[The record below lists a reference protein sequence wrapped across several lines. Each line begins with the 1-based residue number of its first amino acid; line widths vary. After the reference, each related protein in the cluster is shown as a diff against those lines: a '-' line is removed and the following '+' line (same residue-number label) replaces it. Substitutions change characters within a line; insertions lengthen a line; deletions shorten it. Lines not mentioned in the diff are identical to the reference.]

1 MLVLTNSLLSS
12 LAVSESE
19 WTPASIENLTL
30 WLKANNNITADQAED
45 NSSITRSTAAGDMV
59 DGDKINA
66 WNAFGSTS
74 INAVQTTEADK
85 PLWETDSADLGA
97 INFFNSIKYMDLSAS
112 IVFDADT
119 DFTIAIRLKGAGY
132 SAKAFMGSSGTE
144 FIRFTNTTTIRA
156 KVNNTN
162 RDFALAS
169 GSFATDK
176 YVTLIVVRSDT
187 DTGNINL
194 YVRGADSG
202 YFDGTATG
210 TVVGSEIAD
219 PTEITISDIGSADN
233 DTQNVS
239 GFISDVMIW
248 DGTAASSADRE
259 EIFDYIE
266 AQ

>member
-1 MLVLTNSLLSS
+1 MDNGVKASAS
-12 LAVSESE
+12 LAEPVVEERRKHGMTWSG
-19 WTPASIENLTL
+19 LY
-30 WLKANNNITADQAED
+30 
-45 NSSITRSTAAGDMV
+45 NS
-59 DGDKINA
+59 N
-66 WNAFGSTS
+66 
-74 INAVQTTEADK
+74 
-85 PLWETDSADLGA
+85 
-97 INFFNSIKYMDLSAS
+97 
-112 IVFDADT
+112 
-119 DFTIAIRLKGAGY
+119 
-132 SAKAFMGSSGTE
+132 
-144 FIRFTNTTTIRA
+144 A

-233 DTQNVS
+233 DTQNFS